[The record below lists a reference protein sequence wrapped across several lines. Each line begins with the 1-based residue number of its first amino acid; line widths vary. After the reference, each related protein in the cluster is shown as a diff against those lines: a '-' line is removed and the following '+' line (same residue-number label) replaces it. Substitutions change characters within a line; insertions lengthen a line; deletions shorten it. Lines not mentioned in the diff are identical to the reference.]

1 MPSSYTSNL
10 GMELQ
15 ATGENDGTWGGKA
28 NAVFNQ
34 IDEAI
39 AGVAAV
45 TITATGLTL
54 AITDAGTGE
63 AARHFQID
71 VNGTPTAVPTMIVPN
86 IEKAWIIR
94 NNSGKDVLMR
104 TATGSTAT
112 VGAGINTFM
121 YCDGSNVI
129 ARALPNDRL
138 DEIEALAVTDSN
150 LIVGNGSSWV
160 AESGATLRTS
170 LGLGTGDTPDFTGIT
185 FGGAGGTLN
194 RWVTGGW
201 SPTLTVGGGAD
212 KITSSTAIYARIG
225 TLVFV
230 HAYIVANR
238 GTDTGTIAIGGL
250 PFTVSS
256 AAGSAGPISFVAYDN
271 SDGYNGG
278 LLAAFKF
285 GENSTNINT
294 YSQGNSGS
302 WALQA
307 LNGSTFMRASYN
319 VSMTLSGCFITSSA

>member
-1 MPSSYTSNL
+1 MPSIYTSNL

-54 AITDAGTGE
+54 SISDAGTGE

-86 IEKAWIIR
+86 IEKAWVIR

-170 LGLGTGDTPDFTGIT
+170 LGLGTGNTPDFTGVT
-185 FGGAGGTLN
+185 FGGAGTTLANYQIGT
-194 RWVTGGW
+194 WTVGVTGSG
-201 SPTLTVGGGAD
+201 
-212 KITSSTAIYARIG
+212 TAGTPSYANNEGNYVLIG
-225 TLVFV
+225 NLCFV
-230 HAYIVANR
+230 MFYLDV
-238 GTDTGTIAIGGL
+238 TTWTGTPAGDLRLTGL
-250 PFTVSS
+250 PFTV
-256 AAGSAGPISFVAYDN
+256 ANVNPAGTGAISLLASINTTGLELTLSTVAGQTYFVVKENFDN
-271 SDGYNGG
+271 S
-278 LLAAFKF
+278 ATTTVQVSAW
-285 GENSTNINT
+285 EASAMQM
-294 YSQGNSGS
+294 QGSLMFQI
-302 WALQA
+302 A
-307 LNGSTFMRASYN
+307 
-319 VSMTLSGCFITSSA
+319 